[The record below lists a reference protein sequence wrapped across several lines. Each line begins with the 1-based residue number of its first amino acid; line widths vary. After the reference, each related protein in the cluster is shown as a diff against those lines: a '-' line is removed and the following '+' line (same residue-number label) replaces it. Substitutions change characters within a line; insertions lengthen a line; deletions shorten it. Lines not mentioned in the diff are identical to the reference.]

1 MFDRSFHIQAFMVA
15 FLASLI
21 AFSSAYGEELQIGV
35 SVDNVPV
42 NSSFS
47 GTRIFVFGSI
57 EDPKLTAAS
66 LYEYSVV
73 VTVKGPAR
81 DLVVRR
87 KQRVLGIWVN
97 RHSRTY
103 GEVPGFY
110 TVVSAEPVH
119 DSVDEKV
126 LKKNKL
132 GVANLDFYL
141 IGQDR
146 QTLMLKAPEF
156 SAALNRIRANE
167 ELFTEQDSGLSFI
180 GKTLFRA
187 AVELPANVPIG
198 VHRVTAHLLLKGE
211 IIDTKTASFT
221 VEKVG
226 FERWIYELAH
236 ENGLLYGLMAVLLAI
251 ATGWIANVL
260 FRRD

>member
-1 MFDRSFHIQAFMVA
+1 MFDRSFHIQTFV
-15 FLASLI
+15 LALVVSLF
-21 AFSSAYGEELQIGV
+21 ALTSAHGEELQIGV

-42 NSSFS
+42 SSSFS

-57 EDPKLTAAS
+57 EDPEPTAVS
-66 LYEYSVV
+66 LYEYTVL

-81 DLVVRR
+81 DLVVRK
-87 KQRVLGIWVN
+87 KQRVLGVWVN
-97 RHSRTY
+97 RRSRTY

-110 TVVSAEPVH
+110 TVVSAKPVQ
-119 DSVDEKV
+119 DSASKDV

-132 GVANLDFYL
+132 GVSNLDFYL
-141 IGQDR
+141 IGRDR

-156 SAALNRIRANE
+156 SAALNRIRADE

-198 VHRVTAHLLLKGE
+198 THEVTAHLLLKGE

-221 VEKVG
+221 VAKVG

-236 ENGLLYGLMAVLLAI
+236 ENSFLYGLMAVLLAI
-251 ATGWIANVL
+251 STGWLANVL

>member
-1 MFDRSFHIQAFMVA
+1 MINRLFQIIVVLVLISRFMP
-15 FLASLI
+15 
-21 AFSSAYGEELQIGV
+21 AYAEQLQIGV

-42 NSSFS
+42 SSSFS

-57 EDPKLTAAS
+57 ENPKLTAAS
-66 LYEYSVV
+66 LFEYSVL
-73 VTVKGPAR
+73 VTVRGPAR
-81 DLVVRR
+81 DLVVRK
-87 KQRVLGIWVN
+87 KQRVLGIWIN

-103 GEVPGFY
+103 AEVPGFY
-110 TVVSAEPVH
+110 TVVSAEPVN
-119 DSVDEKV
+119 DAASSEV

-132 GVANLDFYL
+132 GVDNLAYYL

-156 SAALNRIRANE
+156 AAALKRIRLNE

-198 VHRVTAHLLLKGE
+198 RHEVTAHLLLRGE
-211 IIDTKTASFT
+211 IIDTKTASFN
-221 VEKVG
+221 VQKVG

-236 ENGLLYGLMAVLLAI
+236 QNGLLYGFMAVLLAI
-251 ATGWIANVL
+251 STGWIANVL